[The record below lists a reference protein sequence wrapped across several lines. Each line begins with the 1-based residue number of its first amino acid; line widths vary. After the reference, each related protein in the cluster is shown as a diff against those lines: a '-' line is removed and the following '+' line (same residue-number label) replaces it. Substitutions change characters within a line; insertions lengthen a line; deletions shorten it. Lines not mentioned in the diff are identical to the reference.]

1 MSLLLLSL
9 AIIELGINPDS
20 LVVFAVMAAMKKLFL
35 SMYVLSVM
43 KRKSVDEGDFYRPY
57 ILP

>member
-1 MSLLLLSL
+1 VPLFLLSL
-9 AIIELGINPDS
+9 VVIELGINPDS

-35 SMYVLSVM
+35 PMNVFSVM